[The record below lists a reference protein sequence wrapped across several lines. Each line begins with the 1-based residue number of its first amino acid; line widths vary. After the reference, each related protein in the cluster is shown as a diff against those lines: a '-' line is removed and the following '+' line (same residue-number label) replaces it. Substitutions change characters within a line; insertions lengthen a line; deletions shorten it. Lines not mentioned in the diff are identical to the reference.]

1 MQQDPH
7 SFLKLQ
13 INITKY
19 IFFRMKLGYSKNGDE
34 YVSDTDTPWILVKET
49 KI

>member
-1 MQQDPH
+1 
-7 SFLKLQ
+7 
-13 INITKY
+13 
-19 IFFRMKLGYSKNGDE
+19 MKLGYSKNGDE